1 MIKKWDYIIV
11 GAGSAGIPLACK
23 ISEDPSINVLL
34 IDAGKNYE
42 EISTTP
48 NEIKNT
54 SNKILNNE
62 NEYLSSISLNSEHS
76 WGYIAQANHVKPKI
90 HIPRGKIFGGSSSIN
105 GLVFLRGMPA
115 DYDSWGNF
123 GGTEWNFTKILPIF
137 NRIENDLD
145 YKGDFHGNNGPIPVN
160 RYKKE
165 SLNQE
170 QLAFI
175 ESSKIMGFKEILD
188 HNEPDSEGVG
198 PLPLNNLNEIR
209 WSTSL
214 SYLANLEKRKNL
226 KFLSEFLVEKIL
238 INKNI
243 AKGIQGTKNQ
253 ENIELYGS
261 EIILCAGSIGTPQ
274 ILMLSGIGLESH
286 LKSHNISLAVN
297 LPGVGENLRDH
308 PMVHVR
314 WNFNELFK
322 NDNNSKAQKV
332 ALRYTSKVSDI
343 KNDMMSIM
351 RINQNKKEIVISSCL
366 FSAKSSGTIKL
377 KTSNPK
383 DHPILDYRLLED
395 SFDLMRMRE
404 GVRINFELGH
414 KIPFKKIIDKLISPN
429 DQHIFDDQY
438 LDNWLLKNVESTHH
452 VSSTARM
459 GKHDDPMSVVDQFG
473 KVYGVTNL
481 RIADLSIMPDCIRA
495 NTNATAIMIGEK
507 ISEFIL
513 SGK

>member
-76 WGYIAQANHVKPKI
+76 WGYIAQANHVQPKI

-226 KFLSEFLVEKIL
+226 KFLSEFLVEKISINNINPGFYIARL
-238 INKNI
+238 IVNN
-243 AKGIQGTKNQ
+243 
-253 ENIELYGS
+253 
-261 EIILCAGSIGTPQ
+261 EI
-274 ILMLSGIGLESH
+274 
-286 LKSHNISLAVN
+286 
-297 LPGVGENLRDH
+297 
-308 PMVHVR
+308 
-314 WNFNELFK
+314 
-322 NDNNSKAQKV
+322 
-332 ALRYTSKVSDI
+332 
-343 KNDMMSIM
+343 
-351 RINQNKKEIVISSCL
+351 KEE
-366 FSAKSSGTIKL
+366 K
-377 KTSNPK
+377 
-383 DHPILDYRLLED
+383 
-395 SFDLMRMRE
+395 
-404 GVRINFELGH
+404 
-414 KIPFKKIIDKLISPN
+414 KLIIN
-429 DQHIFDDQY
+429 
-438 LDNWLLKNVESTHH
+438 
-452 VSSTARM
+452 
-459 GKHDDPMSVVDQFG
+459 
-473 KVYGVTNL
+473 
-481 RIADLSIMPDCIRA
+481 
-495 NTNATAIMIGEK
+495 EK
-507 ISEFIL
+507 
-513 SGK
+513 